1 METKKHAQEVRE
13 LVQGPKLRENWNLRH
28 PGLKLILVYPGYLT
42 ASHRFYTVEDILKS
56 FRTLISLFR
65 VKTTKTLLSW
75 LSFLWGNLGD
85 RGHQRSRNL
94 HHNQR
99 DRVRDWLWLRE
110 APGLQ
115 PQDSYRV
122 LGGGPSVPGISQ
134 PASRTWWPQPLREML
149 PPLYR

>member
-1 METKKHAQEVRE
+1 METNKHAQEVKE
-13 LVQGPKLRENWNLRH
+13 LVQGPKLRENWNPRH
-28 PGLKLILVYPGYLT
+28 PEHEIHPSPSRIPNCFSQVLHYWRYL
-42 ASHRFYTVEDILKS
+42 DI
-56 FRTLISLFR
+56 FRTLTSLFR
-65 VKTTKTLLSW
+65 VKKTKTLLSW

-85 RGHQRSRNL
+85 RGHQCSRNL

-99 DRVRDWLWLRE
+99 DRVCDWLWLRE

-134 PASRTWWPQPLREML
+134 PASRTQWPQPLREML

>member
-1 METKKHAQEVRE
+1 MFRRLRNLSKVPSLGRIET
-13 LVQGPKLRENWNLRH
+13 QGTLSMKF
-28 PGLKLILVYPGYLT
+28 ILVHPGYLT
-42 ASHRFYTVEDILKS
+42 ASHRFYTIEDILTS
-56 FRTLISLFR
+56 FRTLTRLFR

-85 RGHQRSRNL
+85 RGHQCSRNL

-99 DRVRDWLWLRE
+99 DRVCDWLWLRE